1 MQKPNQFSLLTQ
13 KKFLPLFI
21 TQFLGAFNDNV
32 LKNAIIILITFR
44 SIQLTTIDPKI
55 MVNLCAGLFILP
67 FFLFS
72 AIAGQLADKFEKSK
86 LIRIIKIFEI
96 ILSAWALVGF
106 LFMNLPFLLFTLFL
120 MGSQSAFFGPLKYSI
135 LPQHLNQK
143 EILGGNG
150 LVEAGTFLAILFG
163 TIVGGLLVVVNN
175 SGILYVGILCL
186 VVAGIGYYSSRSIPL
201 AISKNENLILNWN
214 ILSQSIK
221 SIKLIYNYRLLFLTI
236 LAISWFWFYG
246 AVFITQ
252 IPALCKAQLT
262 GNEQVVTAILTC
274 FSIGIGLG
282 SLVCEK
288 ISKGKIEIGLIA
300 FGAIGLTIFALDLVF
315 ATISYSSQDATK
327 LLGFMAFIQT
337 EGSIRILFDIIM
349 IGFAGGI
356 YCVPLYTI
364 MQTRSKIEFRSQ
376 VIGAN
381 NILNALFMVFAALYA
396 VMIISFGGNVI
407 EIFLI
412 TAVINLAIAVY
423 IYLKSQKSV
432 YRFIQ
437 RLAFSY
443 KT

>member
-96 ILSAWALVGF
+96 VLSAWALVGF

-315 ATISYSSQDATK
+315 ATISYSSQDTTK
-327 LLGFMAFIQT
+327 FLGFMAFIQT